1 MANFSW
7 KSFFR
12 KQILLVLPTLP
23 LCWGLWQLLK
33 ALTLC
38 TGSKLG
44 RNTGLQVSEQ
54 AFCSLLCTWTF
65 PRVTCAACAGF
76 VCWLLPLLRTFLRGN
91 ESMAVLWGLP
101 DAVVV
106 RVLQC
111 TLIWSSVSRLCNWER
126 AELFCCVYGPGSQW
140 LKSILVKLVSDWVQ
154 KKQEKMQG
162 SLSHKA
168 SSVLTPRWKMVIPVL
183 NASQVLFPKSSHPL
197 ASRNLSHNDSFP
209 LP

>member
-1 MANFSW
+1 MHRVKAWVKYGVTGVRTGILFPSLHLNFPQSN
-7 KSFFR
+7 
-12 KQILLVLPTLP
+12 
-23 LCWGLWQLLK
+23 LCCL
-33 ALTLC
+33 
-38 TGSKLG
+38 S
-44 RNTGLQVSEQ
+44 
-54 AFCSLLCTWTF
+54 
-65 PRVTCAACAGF
+65 GF
-76 VCWLLPLLRTFLRGN
+76 VHWLLPLLRTFLRGN

-197 ASRNLSHNDSFP
+197 AGRDLSHNDSFP